1 VVAERSLLCISP
13 YELTTT
19 ERKGI
24 DNSFPMELMI
34 CWVSEIIR
42 NYLQPT
48 TNLMTRIAPI
58 QSKMTFGVV
67 DKRYLLCIVP
77 TELATIERTILD
89 NSLVI

>member
-1 VVAERSLLCISP
+1 
-13 YELTTT
+13 
-19 ERKGI
+19 
-24 DNSFPMELMI
+24 MI

-42 NYLQPT
+42 NYIQQT
-48 TNLMTRIAPI
+48 INLTRIAPI

-89 NSLVI
+89 GSLVI

>member
-1 VVAERSLLCISP
+1 
-13 YELTTT
+13 
-19 ERKGI
+19 
-24 DNSFPMELMI
+24 MI

-42 NYLQPT
+42 NYIQQT
-48 TNLMTRIAPI
+48 INLTRIAPI

-89 NSLVI
+89 DSLVI